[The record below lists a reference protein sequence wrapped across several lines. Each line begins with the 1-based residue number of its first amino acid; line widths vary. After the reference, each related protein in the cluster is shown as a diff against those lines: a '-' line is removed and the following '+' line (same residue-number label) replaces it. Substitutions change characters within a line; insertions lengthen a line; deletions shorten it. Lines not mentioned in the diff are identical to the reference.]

1 MTATRSVVGRPQ
13 HQKGLSVCWTRACD
27 GGGGNDLLWLPQA
40 RERPFDASKSSLE
53 PDIRYRNDFAETTS
67 QAPFYD
73 AGEQGQRCL
82 VNGTISPPLPS
93 PLRGVDAKARTLDHQ
108 GIGVQAALREQ
119 RRKYVYQHG
128 RSHRRQIACTSCKWS
143 SRGDIQDGSRGESV
157 NPICLALVDYFYIPN
172 ASGKDPRT

>member
-82 VNGTISPPLPS
+82 VNGTISPPLHS
-93 PLRGVDAKARTLDHQ
+93 SRC
-108 GIGVQAALREQ
+108 
-119 RRKYVYQHG
+119 RRKSENSRPSG
-128 RSHRRQIACTSCKWS
+128 DWRSGDPSGAETEIRLPAWS
-143 SRGDIQDGSRGESV
+143 VPSQTNRVHILQV
-157 NPICLALVDYFYIPN
+157 VQ
-172 ASGKDPRT
+172 PR